1 MRVGSH
7 DGRRTIHLRRLRE
20 IPAASYLSQHVER
33 RMSVGRCS
41 QLVHIPSGQLAK
53 KNRPPGCCPCSNTF
67 LINSN
72 DALGLDGNVTVYWTL
87 AAIVH
92 ETCEFLFSVVRTR
105 SARAFP
111 EASRNPNRSG
121 PRGRSCRPGCPN
133 GQEVQRFRRAELL
146 PTSTRDAYHQPL
158 VPCSRSK
165 LLVRVRNLEAI

>member
-72 DALGLDGNVTVYWTL
+72 DALGLDGNVTVYWTWQPSCMRHVNFFSRSSEQDSLGLSPRPVGIRTDLDPADVHVGRDARTAKKSKGSGVRNFSQPPPGMLTTNHLYL
-87 AAIVH
+87 AVA
-92 ETCEFLFSVVRTR
+92 R
-105 SARAFP
+105 S
-111 EASRNPNRSG
+111 S
-121 PRGRSCRPGCPN
+121 SCRYG
-133 GQEVQRFRRAELL
+133 
-146 PTSTRDAYHQPL
+146 T
-158 VPCSRSK
+158 
-165 LLVRVRNLEAI
+165 